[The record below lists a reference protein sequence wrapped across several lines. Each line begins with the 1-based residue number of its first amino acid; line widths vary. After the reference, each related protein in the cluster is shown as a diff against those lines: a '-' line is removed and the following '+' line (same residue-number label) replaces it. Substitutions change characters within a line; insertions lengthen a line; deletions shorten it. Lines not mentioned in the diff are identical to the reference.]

1 MLTGPQIVDS
11 TGLLCTVGA
20 GEEVVAVATC
30 YEAYWQ
36 QQRGTVQ
43 LRFCIH
49 HDCPQTQI
57 LTILYDAMW
66 GLLKRRE
73 NEEEKLE
80 SGAKEDDTTRVKFLL
95 EEDLPP
101 GDALAFGGSVRR

>member
-1 MLTGPQIVDS
+1 MFQPSSKGYEALVALNRIVTPDRRLETAAELEQEDANWPSDS
-11 TGLLCTVGA
+11 RFDRFVVYGGA

-30 YEAYWQ
+30 YEAYWR

-49 HDCPQTQI
+49 PDCLQTQI

-66 GLLKRRE
+66 GLLKRQE
-73 NEEEKLE
+73 NE
-80 SGAKEDDTTRVKFLL
+80 
-95 EEDLPP
+95 
-101 GDALAFGGSVRR
+101 